1 MKNRRRPWLSRL
13 AKENKEVDKYIRFL
27 AIAKIESWT
36 EAEQLG
42 MYIDDRYPYF
52 RYPKRKVLESIRRL
66 KRIEKDSNMLEALDS
81 LWRDAGGD
89 DA

>member
-13 AKENKEVDKYIRFL
+13 ATENKEVDKHIRFL
-27 AIAKIESWT
+27 AIAEIESWT
-36 EAEQLG
+36 KAKQLG
-42 MYIDDRYPYF
+42 IIDGWYPYF

-66 KRIEKDSNMLEALDS
+66 KRIEKDSNMLAALDS
-81 LWRDAGGD
+81 LWRDAGED

>member
-1 MKNRRRPWLSRL
+1 MDRSRT
-13 AKENKEVDKYIRFL
+13 A
-27 AIAKIESWT
+27 
-36 EAEQLG
+36 G